1 MKIFI
6 FYYFLLNLILY
17 IKGCKVHQNTDIVEN
32 NLMFIKGQ
40 PTDCCGYCKSIE
52 ACKAYAWKD
61 EEGGTCW
68 LKSATG
74 PTVVNSGVIIGYPVL
89 GRLFLFV

>member
-6 FYYFLLNLILY
+6 ALFLYFLLNIFY
-17 IKGCKVHQNTDIVEN
+17 FSNGCQVHRNLDIVEN
-32 NLMFIKGQ
+32 NLMFIKGR
-40 PTDCCGYCKSIE
+40 PSDCCGFCKTIE

-89 GRLFLFV
+89 VT